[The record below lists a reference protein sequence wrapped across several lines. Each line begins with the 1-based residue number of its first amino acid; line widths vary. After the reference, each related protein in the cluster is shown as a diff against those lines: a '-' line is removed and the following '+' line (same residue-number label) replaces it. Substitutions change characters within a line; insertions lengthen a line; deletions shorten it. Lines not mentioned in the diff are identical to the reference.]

1 MAKKEVSNSRDVDT
15 VVKYKDVT
23 KRLQLK
29 KGESK
34 ELFSSFP
41 HLSI

>member
-1 MAKKEVSNSRDVDT
+1 MSRIIKAVFRADSDVDT
-15 VVKYKDVT
+15 VVKYKDDT

-34 ELFSSFP
+34 EMIFS
-41 HLSI
+41 